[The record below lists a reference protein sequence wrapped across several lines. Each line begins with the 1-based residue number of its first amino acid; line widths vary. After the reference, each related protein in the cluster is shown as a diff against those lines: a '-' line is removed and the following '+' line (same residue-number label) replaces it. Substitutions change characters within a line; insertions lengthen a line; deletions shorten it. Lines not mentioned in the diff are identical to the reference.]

1 MNRPKYDQVDEE
13 DRMAQLGSR
22 TNVLGKSFVT
32 DLWTK
37 VLHRAIDDIVLYRV
51 MRENDVPLKEE
62 DIELE
67 MSAQEFL
74 FDDEYRVPMDDYQ
87 IRTECHKCKKDYLD
101 WMSCLS
107 CASSYCPVCN
117 NKQDIKFSSYTILEE
132 QQLKDISL
140 RELLSIWDIE
150 DVDGFRKGVKVRIES
165 LVEKKREAASNRTL
179 AKQKKDYQ
187 MSNNKPLRVIEK
199 ITEADVSPPTEEQL
213 TEFDVG
219 ITRVLNEMKELL
231 MQKNRKYGNSATK
244 PVRAFS
250 KADPIEQL
258 KVRIDDK
265 ISRIVRGGCE
275 EDEDVV
281 QDVIGY
287 LVILQ
292 AMTKK
297 YIS

>member
-87 IRTECHKCKKDYLD
+87 IRTECHKCKKSYLD

-107 CASSYCPVCN
+107 CASSYCPICN
-117 NKQDIKFSSYTILEE
+117 NKQDIKFSSYIILEE

-150 DVDGFRKGVKVRIES
+150 DVDGFRKGVKLRIES

-179 AKQKKDYQ
+179 AKQKKENQ
-187 MSNNKPLRVIEK
+187 MANKPLRVIEK
-199 ITEADVSPPTEEQL
+199 IPEDNFQAPTEDDL
-213 TEFDVG
+213 SEFDKG
-219 ITRVLNEMKELL
+219 IIKVLDETKEML
-231 MQKNRKYGNSATK
+231 MAKNRKYGNSATN

-250 KADPIEQL
+250 KADPKEQIR
-258 KVRIDDK
+258 VRMDDK
-265 ISRIVRGGCE
+265 ISRLVRSKATND
-275 EDEDVV
+275 DEDVPA
-281 QDVIGY
+281 DLLGY
-287 LVILQ
+287 LTI
-292 AMTKK
+292 
-297 YIS
+297 YIALDKGYIK